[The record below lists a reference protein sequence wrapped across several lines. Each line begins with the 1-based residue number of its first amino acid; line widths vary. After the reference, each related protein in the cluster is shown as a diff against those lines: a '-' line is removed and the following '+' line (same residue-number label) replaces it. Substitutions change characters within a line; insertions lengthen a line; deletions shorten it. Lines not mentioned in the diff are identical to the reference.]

1 MIEKQIALKIRLI
14 RKASK
19 ISLQGLAQ
27 RTKLSKALLS
37 RVENWKVSPTVKTLC
52 KIAKGLEV
60 PLSALLD
67 EEQLPPNP
75 ISIVKKRGRKEV
87 VSPRRAYGPYKYFAL
102 SSLGPPSIMEPFS
115 VSLYPDSEKPPE
127 LVGHLEEEIIYV
139 VSGRIKFTYG
149 NEEFIL
155 NPGDTLHFDGQI
167 PHKAA
172 AVGKSVAEVVSVIA
186 SPL

>member
-1 MIEKQIALKIRLI
+1 MLEKQIAIKIRVI
-14 RKASK
+14 RKAKK
-19 ISLQGLAQ
+19 ISLQKLAQ

-67 EEQLPPNP
+67 EVQLPPSP
-75 ISIVKKRGRKEV
+75 ISTVKKIERKKV
-87 VSPRRAYGPYKYFAL
+87 VSPKRAYGPYKYFAL

-115 VSLYPDSEKPPE
+115 VLLYPDSEKPPE
-127 LVGHLEEEIIYV
+127 LVGHIEEEIIFV
-139 VSGRIKFTYG
+139 VSGHIRFTYG
-149 NEEFIL
+149 DEEYIL
-155 NPGDTLHFDGQI
+155 NPGDTLHFDGQV

-172 AVGKSVAEVVSVIA
+172 AFGKSVAEVLSVIA